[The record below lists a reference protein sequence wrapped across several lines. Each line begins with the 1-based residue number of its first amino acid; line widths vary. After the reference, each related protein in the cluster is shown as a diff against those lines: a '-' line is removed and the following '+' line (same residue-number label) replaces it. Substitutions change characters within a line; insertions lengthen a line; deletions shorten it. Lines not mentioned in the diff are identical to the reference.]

1 LTTYQALIHADREKG
16 KKLPKKLFEALRTLI
31 MIGDPYLDNK
41 NRTDWASLVQDCLP
55 PIKGTTPDTFS
66 ETALSCLKFIEETF
80 EQVTIQS
87 QFFQVHGRHPARSK
101 ILRPFESLTK
111 QRNCVCDG
119 NVTVRMWITNDA
131 DELVPSGTG
140 KKSGCIFR
148 DKGAFHQPLR
158 LITCGEYWPDGCKP
172 LPSSEEQ
179 CSTSPSSTTVEEEG
193 ADPGVKDLNG
203 CHTKSPSTSSSL
215 HQYTTTTD
223 LSEEQMGNAD
233 VQQHSHGACESSSN
247 GHSNQQDGKDCR
259 SEDTRSGTAQLSG
272 SDLLGMPA
280 NLGSRHASPSEECS
294 HSKAFGNCVP
304 TMDSLEDSAADDGQ
318 DSLQSNA
325 NEVYEL
331 DILSLPAE
339 EGREADMPARIRSRP
354 LPLRLSLPPPCEPF
368 VGRTDTLNWLE
379 RIFFPSSSEN
389 SAQEL
394 TTQKPTIAVLSGV
407 AGIGKTQIA
416 RRFAQQAA
424 SRFDA
429 VFWIQ
434 AEDKSTTA
442 RSFHEIAVALRLVNG
457 RREQN
462 HERSSALC
470 LDWFATSENSW
481 LLIFDDVESTE
492 TVYPYLPRN
501 NRGSIIISTRQRSL
515 EFPNATR
522 PIYVDVKPFSET
534 EGLELL
540 QRSTS
545 LTPAALA
552 SSSAGQLMRSVSF
565 RPLDLS
571 WVAGY
576 LQSNKLRDIPD
587 NFIERLSPNPKADV
601 SSHGATVSAVFS
613 VAVRSLSV
621 DARRILAL
629 LSYLD
634 PENTRESFIA
644 AVSERFPS
652 LSGDP
657 DQAEERFETALQELK
672 VRQFVEN
679 VEDGDR
685 VQVHRQLQDHMRNSM
700 RADEKRET
708 LKDIISLLTT
718 QWPSRK
724 KFRNCLHGFWPEF
737 DDVIDTCRRVFV
749 IMDGLDDCHSLSI
762 MDVEYTR
769 ILLLSLWW
777 VRELQH

>member
-1 LTTYQALIHADREKG
+1 
-16 KKLPKKLFEALRTLI
+16 

-87 QFFQVHGRHPARSK
+87 QFFQVHGKHPARSR

-131 DELVPSGTG
+131 DEFVPSGTG
-140 KKSGCIFR
+140 KKDGCIFR
-148 DKGAFHQPLR
+148 EKGAFHQPLR
-158 LITCGEYWPDGCKP
+158 LITCGEYWPDGYKP

-179 CSTSPSSTTVEEEG
+179 CLTSPSSTTVEEEG
-193 ADPGVKDLNG
+193 ADPGKDLNG
-203 CHTKSPSTSSSL
+203 CHTKSPSTSASF
-215 HQYTTTTD
+215 HQSTTTTD
-223 LSEEQMGNAD
+223 LSEEQTNNTD

-259 SEDTRSGTAQLSG
+259 SADTRSGTPQLSCP
-272 SDLLGMPA
+272 DLLGMTA
-280 NLGSRHASPSEECS
+280 NPVSRHTCPSEESS
-294 HSKAFGNCVP
+294 HSKDFGDCVP
-304 TMDSLEDSAADDGQ
+304 TMDSLEDNAAEDGQ
-318 DSLQSNA
+318 NSLRSDA
-325 NEVYEL
+325 DEVYEL
-331 DILSLPAE
+331 ERLSSPAE
-339 EGREADMPARIRSRP
+339 EAREADMPARICSRP

-368 VGRTDTLNWLE
+368 VGRNDTLDWLE
-379 RIFFPSSSEN
+379 RIFFPDSEN

-407 AGIGKTQIA
+407 PGIGKTQIA

-429 VFWIQ
+429 VFWIH

-470 LDWFATSENSW
+470 LDWFAKSENSW
-481 LLIFDDVESTE
+481 LLIFDDVEKAE
-492 TVYPYLPRN
+492 TVHPYVPRN
-501 NRGSIIISTRQRSL
+501 NRGSVIITTRQRSL
-515 EFPNATR
+515 EFSNAIR
-522 PIYVDVKPFSET
+522 PVYVEVKPFSET

-540 QRSTS
+540 QRSTG
-545 LTPAALA
+545 LAPAALA
-552 SSSAGQLMRSVSF
+552 SASARRLTRSVSL
-565 RPLDLS
+565 RPLELS

-576 LQSNKLRDIPD
+576 LQSKNLEDIPD
-587 NFIERLSPNPKADV
+587 NFIEQLSPNPETDV
-601 SSHGATVSAVFS
+601 SSHGATISAGFT

-629 LSYLD
+629 LAYLD
-634 PENTRESFIA
+634 PDNTRESFIA
-644 AVSERFPS
+644 AISERLPS
-652 LSGDP
+652 ISGDP
-657 DQAEERFETALQELK
+657 DQAEERFETALWELK
-672 VRQFVEN
+672 SRHLVTS
-679 VEDGDR
+679 VEDGDG
-685 VQVHRQLQDHMRNSM
+685 VQVHRQLQDYMRQSM
-700 RADEKRET
+700 RADEQQET
-708 LKDIISLLTT
+708 LRDIISLLTA

-724 KFRNCLHGFWPEF
+724 KFRNCLHGFWSEF
-737 DDVIDTCRRVFV
+737 DDVMETCLRVFV
-749 IMDGLDDCHSLSI
+749 IIDGLDECHSFSI
-762 MDVEYTR
+762 LDVQYTR
-769 ILLLSLWW
+769 ILLLSLW
-777 VRELQH
+777 